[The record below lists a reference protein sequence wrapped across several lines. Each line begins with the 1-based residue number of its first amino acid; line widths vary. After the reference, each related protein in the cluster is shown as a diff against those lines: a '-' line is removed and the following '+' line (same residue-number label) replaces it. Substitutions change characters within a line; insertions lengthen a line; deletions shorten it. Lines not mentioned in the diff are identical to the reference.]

1 MKPVAGRAQL
11 CNLPDG
17 PERLVVRLTDCAD
30 RPKPLRM
37 REAFIVK
44 SLEAVPAGFRCYI
57 GFERDA
63 LQVASLCF
71 GLPMALLPTELGY
84 LRSGDIVRIQPTEN
98 RVRVLYRRTSA
109 NNHFLVTERCN
120 SLCLMCSQPP
130 RRVQDDW
137 IVDDITQAIPL
148 MDPATKEIGFT
159 GGEPTLLG
167 DRFFDLLRL
176 AKSYLPNT
184 AVHVLSNGR
193 RFADQDVAARYAGI
207 NHPDLMVGIPLYS
220 DLSTIHD
227 YVVQADGA
235 YDETIRG
242 ILNLKRLDQ
251 RVEIRV
257 VVHQQTFKRLP
268 KLAEF
273 IARNL
278 TFVDHVAF
286 MGLEI
291 TGFTRANLDILWI
304 DPIDYQTDLRD
315 AVLLLDSYGIRVS
328 VYNHQRCVLDRQL
341 WPFDRKSISDWK
353 NEYMPECDG
362 CAEMDRCGGFFSSG
376 KLRYSDHI
384 RPLLFRS

>member
-1 MKPVAGRAQL
+1 MTPLAGRAQFS
-11 CNLPDG
+11 NMPDG
-17 PERLVVRLTDCAD
+17 VERFVVRLTDRAD
-30 RPKPLRM
+30 RPKPLRL
-37 REAFIVK
+37 REAFIVR
-44 SLEAVPAGFRCYI
+44 SFDSVPASFRCYI
-57 GFERDA
+57 GFEPDA
-63 LQVASLCF
+63 LRVASLCS
-71 GLPMALLPTELGY
+71 GLSVALLPTELEY
-84 LRSGDIVRIQPTEN
+84 LRSGDIVRLHPAAN
-98 RVRVLYRRTSA
+98 RVQVLYRRTSA

-130 RRVQDDW
+130 RKVQDDW
-137 IVDDITQAIPL
+137 IVDDIAQAIPL
-148 MDPATKEIGFT
+148 MDPGTKEIGFT

-167 DRFFDLLRL
+167 ERFFDLLWL
-176 AKSYLPNT
+176 ARSYLPNT

-193 RFADQDVAARYAGI
+193 AFADPNVAAQYARV
-207 NHPDLMVGIPLYS
+207 NHPDIMVGIPLYS
-220 DLSTIHD
+220 DVSTIHD

-242 ILNLKRLDQ
+242 ILNLKRLEQ
-251 RVEIRV
+251 CVEIRV

-278 TFVDHVAF
+278 IFVDHVAF

-291 TGFTRANLDILWI
+291 TGFTRANLDILWM
-304 DPIDYQTDLRD
+304 DPVEYQTELRD

-353 NEYMPECDG
+353 NEYMPECHG
-362 CAEMDRCGGFFSSG
+362 CAEMERCGGFFSSG
-376 KLRYSDHI
+376 RLRYSDHI
-384 RPLLFRS
+384 RRLP